1 MRSCSERGVTRELL
15 EVPLTKPHPGTPRRM
30 QFVRMEL
37 STFQLL
43 PQVPK
48 LLILKPWKSAI
59 FVSLECFK
67 LGLALQI
74 SLLKIYRLHLCL
86 GFNPAPLS
94 HAFRIESRMEQMKH
108 CLGNGDPKSFPL
120 PSTHNKVSLW
130 SCSNGASEQEV
141 ISNSA
146 NQMGMFQVGRQDCEA
161 TITEDEK

>member
-1 MRSCSERGVTRELL
+1 
-15 EVPLTKPHPGTPRRM
+15 M

-43 PQVPK
+43 PQAPK
-48 LLILKPWKSAI
+48 LLIPKPWKSAI

-74 SLLKIYRLHLCL
+74 SLLKIYRLRLCL

-94 HAFRIESRMEQMKH
+94 LAFRIENRMETGSIWGTVTLKA
-108 CLGNGDPKSFPL
+108 S
-120 PSTHNKVSLW
+120 PSQAHTTRFLSGHAAMGQVSRIR
-130 SCSNGASEQEV
+130 